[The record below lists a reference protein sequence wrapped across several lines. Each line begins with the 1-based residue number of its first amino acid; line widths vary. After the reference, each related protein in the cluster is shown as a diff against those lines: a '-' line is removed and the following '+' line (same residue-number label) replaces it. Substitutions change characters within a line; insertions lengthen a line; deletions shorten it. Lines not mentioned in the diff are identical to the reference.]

1 MPNFRPCVH
10 AAALSTCALFAGQ
23 FAHAAAVATV
33 DVDARDAPRGIEHVR
48 LTLPVKPGNLTLL
61 YPKWLPGEH
70 APNGP
75 IGGMSSLK
83 FSSGGKT
90 LTWQRDAIDMYAFHL
105 TVPAGASSLE
115 ASFDVLAEHDARDPN
130 ATRLAT
136 DAVAI
141 ILWNQVMLYPAGVQS
156 DDLQVSARL
165 RLPAGWSFGTSLPKT
180 GANGDTVEFGQSS
193 LTTLIDSPVLAGRY
207 FRTVE
212 LGGTPAVYLHLAADS
227 TAALAIPDTTA
238 AQMRKLVQE
247 ATALFGATH
256 YNEYHFLLSLSDQID
271 YEGIEHHQSSDNRA
285 AERTLID
292 ADLRRS
298 SDAQTLLPHEYTHSW
313 NGKYRRPIGLATG
326 NYDSPM
332 RGELLW
338 VYEGLTEYIGMVLS
352 ARSGL
357 ASVADARDSWADT
370 AAWAETV
377 KGREWRP
384 LADTAIA
391 GPIIYNQSP
400 DWRARTRGSD
410 FYSESALLWLEADT
424 LIRTKSGGAKSL
436 DDFCK
441 IFHGAPSTAPKV
453 VPYDFNDVVKA
464 LNSVMPYD
472 WRGFWTERL
481 NRTRAGA
488 PLEGIKASGWRL
500 GFDTEPTAEQKG
512 VEAMQKKTV
521 LQYSLGFDLKDDG
534 AAITNIVPGSPADLA
549 GIAPGSHLVAVDG
562 RKYSKEVLQD
572 VLNAGA
578 VDARVIKLLIAKDDM
593 FSTVE
598 VHYAGKSRYPRL
610 ERDAGTPDLLSLIL
624 APHAP

>member
-1 MPNFRPCVH
+1 MLNSRH
-10 AAALSTCALFAGQ
+10 WLLAAALSTCAIFA
-23 FAHAAAVATV
+23 ARLTLAAPVATV
-33 DVDARDAPRGIEHVR
+33 EVDARDAPRGIERVHLVM
-48 LTLPVKPGNLTLL
+48 PVKPGNLTLL

-70 APNGP
+70 APDGP
-75 IGGMSSLK
+75 IGGLSGLK
-83 FSSGGKT
+83 FSSGGKS
-90 LTWQRDAIDMYAFHL
+90 LLWQRDAVDMYAFHL
-105 TVPAGASSLE
+105 TIPANAGSLE
-115 ASFDVLAEHDARDPN
+115 ASFEVLAEHDARDPN
-130 ATRLAT
+130 TMRLAT

-156 DDLQVSARL
+156 DDLQVAARL
-165 RLPAGWSFGTSLPKT
+165 RLPAGWSFGTALPKA
-180 GANGDTVEFGQSS
+180 GAGGETIEFAQVS

-212 LGGTPAVYLHLAADS
+212 LGGTPSVYLHLAADS
-227 TAALAIPDTTA
+227 AAALAIPDATT
-238 AQMRKLVQE
+238 AQMRRLVQE

-298 SDAQTLLPHEYTHSW
+298 SDAETLLPHEYTHSW
-313 NGKYRRPIGLATG
+313 NGKYRRPVGLATG

-338 VYEGLTEYIGMVLS
+338 VYEGLTEYIGMVLA

-357 ASVADARDSWADT
+357 ASIADARDTWADN
-370 AAWAETV
+370 AAWAESV

-384 LADTAIA
+384 LADTAIS
-391 GPIIYNQSP
+391 GPIIYNQAP
-400 DWRARTRGSD
+400 EWRARTRGPD
-410 FYSESALLWLEADT
+410 FYGESALLWLEADT

-441 IFHGAPSTAPKV
+441 LFYGAPSTAPKV
-453 VPYDFNDVVKA
+453 VPYDFSDVVKG
-464 LNSVMPYD
+464 LNSVLPYD

-481 NRTRAGA
+481 NRTRSGA
-488 PLEGIKASGWRL
+488 PLEGIKAGGWHL
-500 GFDTEPTAEQKG
+500 SFDAEPTSEQRG
-512 VEAMQKKTV
+512 EEAIQKKAN

-534 AAITNIVPGSPADLA
+534 AVITNIVPGSPADLA
-549 GIAPGSHLVAVDG
+549 GIAPGSRLIAVDG
-562 RKYSKEVLQD
+562 RRYSKEVLQD
-572 VLNAGA
+572 ALNAGGA
-578 VDARVIKLLIAKDDM
+578 DARSIKLLISKDDM
-593 FSTVE
+593 FTTSE
-598 VHYAGKSRYPRL
+598 LHYAGKSRYTRL
-610 ERDAGTPDLLSLIL
+610 ERDASTPDLLSTIL

>member
-1 MPNFRPCVH
+1 MLNFRSGLR
-10 AAALSTCALFAGQ
+10 AAALSICTFFAGQ
-23 FAHAAAVATV
+23 LAHASPAATV
-33 DVDARDAPRGIEHVR
+33 EVDARDAPRGIEHVH
-48 LTLPVKPGNLTLL
+48 LTMPVKPGNLTLL

-75 IGGMSSLK
+75 IGGMSGLK
-83 FSSGGKT
+83 FTSAGKI
-90 LTWQRDAIDMYAFHL
+90 LVWQRDAVDMYAFHL
-105 TVPAGASSLE
+105 TIPAGSSSLE
-115 ASFDVLAEHDARDPN
+115 ASFDVLAEHDAREPN

-141 ILWNQVMLYPAGVQS
+141 ILWNQLLLYPAGVQS

-165 RLPAGWSFGTSLPKT
+165 RLPTGWSFGTSLPKT
-180 GANGDTVEFGQSS
+180 GGSGDTIEFGQSS

-227 TAALAIPDTTA
+227 TAALAIPDTTT

-285 AERTLID
+285 AERSLID

-298 SDAQTLLPHEYTHSW
+298 SDAETLLPHEYTHSW

-384 LADTAIA
+384 LADTAIS

-441 IFHGAPSTAPKV
+441 IFHGAPSTSPKV

-481 NRTRAGA
+481 GRTRAAA

-500 GFDTEPTAEQKG
+500 SFDAEPTAEQKG
-512 VEAMQKKTV
+512 VEAMQKKTI

-534 AAITNIVPGSPADLA
+534 AVITNIVPGSPADLA
-549 GIAPGSHLVAVDG
+549 GIAPGSHLIAVDG

-572 VLNAGA
+572 VLNAGGS
-578 VDARVIKLLIAKDDM
+578 DARVIKLLIAKDDM
-593 FSTVE
+593 FSTVD
-598 VHYAGKSRYPRL
+598 VRYAGKSRYPRL
-610 ERDAGTPDLLSLIL
+610 ERDASTPDLLSVIL